1 VLVVV
6 LVVTFVA
13 GVLVVVFEV
22 VVLLA
27 EDVVLVDV
35 VLVEVWSI
43 LRTTGI
49 NSWQA

>member
-6 LVVTFVA
+6 FVVTFVP
-13 GVLVVVFEV
+13 GIEVVVFEV
-22 VVLLA
+22 VVLV
-27 EDVVLVDV
+27 EDVVLAV

-43 LRTTGI
+43 LRTTGV